1 MPTPNVGTIDRI
13 LRLSFGLLLLA
24 LTAMQTLGLWGLDGF
39 VPLLTGLA
47 RVCPL
52 YSLIGVSTCPKEAR
66 VR

>member
-1 MPTPNVGTIDRI
+1 MPTPNVGTIDRT
-13 LRLSFGLLLLA
+13 LRISFGLLLIA
-24 LTAMQTLGLWGLDGF
+24 LTAMQTIGLWGLVGF

-66 VR
+66 AR